1 MPAGGGVGRAWGGDL
16 TFFKNLQ
23 SNSLPTGRSFQSNA
37 EGRFEASAV
46 RRLEVCLHFKTFR
59 GFCQVQSTIQ
69 KENAQ
74 RFTKKSEKII
84 SGQEC
89 GQRFNEKCLGMIA
102 ELQSNIDQTLMRAEA
117 QKEKHKRMYPFAKET
132 FVSKKR
138 RVKENKAKARKRRR
152 ERAEKNCERVFSA
165 ISHSSSYGEVI
176 TSDHCSVIGLN
187 NLTKRDG
194 RWLKLLISKGK
205 FTVDAIETIRANVSP
220 VVLSAI
226 DDSDD
231 DEDDDNEKEDEEEE
245 DGNASEGDGN
255 GEDD

>member
-1 MPAGGGVGRAWGGDL
+1 MTHPPTKTSNADVDRYIRDHWL
-16 TFFKNLQ
+16 TTCQL
-23 SNSLPTGRSFQSNA
+23 SDNSLQAAIPECDSEEEPLKPNDRQAIN
-37 EGRFEASAV
+37 
-46 RRLEVCLHFKTFR
+46 HKIKTL
-59 GFCQVQSTIQ
+59 QDLKEKSVKLKSSIL

-74 RFTKKSEKII
+74 RFAKKSGKII

-187 NLTKRDG
+187 SLTKRDA

-205 FTVDAIETIRANVSP
+205 FTVDAIENSKA
-220 VVLSAI
+220 LF
-226 DDSDD
+226 
-231 DEDDDNEKEDEEEE
+231 
-245 DGNASEGDGN
+245 
-255 GEDD
+255 

>member
-1 MPAGGGVGRAWGGDL
+1 M
-16 TFFKNLQ
+16 
-23 SNSLPTGRSFQSNA
+23 
-37 EGRFEASAV
+37 
-46 RRLEVCLHFKTFR
+46 
-59 GFCQVQSTIQ
+59 
-69 KENAQ
+69 
-74 RFTKKSEKII
+74 
-84 SGQEC
+84 
-89 GQRFNEKCLGMIA
+89 
-102 ELQSNIDQTLMRAEA
+102 
-117 QKEKHKRMYPFAKET
+117 
-132 FVSKKR
+132 
-138 RVKENKAKARKRRR
+138 KENKAKARKRRR

-165 ISHSSSYGEVI
+165 ISHSSSYGEVL

-205 FTVDAIETIRANVSP
+205 FTVDAIETIRANVSS

-231 DEDDDNEKEDEEEE
+231 DDDDDDDDDNEKEDEDEEEE

>member
-1 MPAGGGVGRAWGGDL
+1 M
-16 TFFKNLQ
+16 
-23 SNSLPTGRSFQSNA
+23 
-37 EGRFEASAV
+37 
-46 RRLEVCLHFKTFR
+46 
-59 GFCQVQSTIQ
+59 
-69 KENAQ
+69 
-74 RFTKKSEKII
+74 
-84 SGQEC
+84 
-89 GQRFNEKCLGMIA
+89 
-102 ELQSNIDQTLMRAEA
+102 
-117 QKEKHKRMYPFAKET
+117 
-132 FVSKKR
+132 
-138 RVKENKAKARKRRR
+138 
-152 ERAEKNCERVFSA
+152 FSA

-231 DEDDDNEKEDEEEE
+231 DNDNEKEEDDEEEE

-255 GEDD
+255 GKDD

>member
-1 MPAGGGVGRAWGGDL
+1 
-16 TFFKNLQ
+16 
-23 SNSLPTGRSFQSNA
+23 
-37 EGRFEASAV
+37 
-46 RRLEVCLHFKTFR
+46 
-59 GFCQVQSTIQ
+59 
-69 KENAQ
+69 
-74 RFTKKSEKII
+74 
-84 SGQEC
+84 
-89 GQRFNEKCLGMIA
+89 MIA
-102 ELQSNIDQTLMRAEA
+102 ELQSNVDQTLMRAEA

-194 RWLKLLISKGK
+194 RWLKLLISNGK
-205 FTVDAIETIRANVSP
+205 FTVDAIETIGANVSP
-220 VVLSAI
+220 VVLRAL

-231 DEDDDNEKEDEEEE
+231 DDDNEKEEEN
-245 DGNASEGDGN
+245 GNASEDDGN